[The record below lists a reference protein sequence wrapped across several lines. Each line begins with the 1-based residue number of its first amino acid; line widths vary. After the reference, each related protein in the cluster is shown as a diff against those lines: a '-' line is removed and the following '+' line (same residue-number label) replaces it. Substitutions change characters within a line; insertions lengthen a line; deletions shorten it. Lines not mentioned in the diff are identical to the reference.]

1 MREAEEKTLYE
12 REKENKRRS
21 KLGLA
26 LLPEDTFEV
35 DYNLNVKEMFK
46 IIEEKKIY
54 MAKLEASKKVAKL
67 EDLEN
72 KRMLD

>member
-1 MREAEEKTLYE
+1 
-12 REKENKRRS
+12 
-21 KLGLA
+21 
-26 LLPEDTFEV
+26 LPPDTFED
-35 DYNLNVKEMFK
+35 DYIVNVKEMFK

>member
-1 MREAEEKTLYE
+1 
-12 REKENKRRS
+12 
-21 KLGLA
+21 
-26 LLPEDTFEV
+26 LPPDTFED
-35 DYNLNVKEMFK
+35 DYIVNVKEMFK

-72 KRMLD
+72 KRMLDQYRIYTEEEWESTRE